1 MIHIDVANLQR
12 AVPVDRR
19 QFRRAVR
26 LVLRDAGI
34 VDAIVSLAVVDD
46 ATIRQLHHRYLGKDT
61 TTDVLSFV
69 LEQDAGMLE
78 GEIIVGAETA
88 CRQAPRFG
96 WTAENELLLYVI
108 HGALHLVG
116 YDDRT
121 PRKRALM
128 HRRQSEYLARLGI
141 AREEVGD

>member
-46 ATIRQLHHRYLGKDT
+46 ATIRQLHHRYLGKDA

-69 LEQDAGMLE
+69 LEKDAGMLE

-128 HRRQSEYLARLGI
+128 YRRQSEYLARLGI

>member
-46 ATIRQLHHRYLGKDT
+46 ATIRQLHGRYLGKDT

-69 LEQDAGMLE
+69 LEKDAGMLE